1 MMRVLAA
8 CAVVAALSM
17 PLAAADQPKV
27 FIEPVENGFHTYII
41 AAIHKKKVP
50 VLVLEDA
57 SKADFTLKAVV
68 PEVEKVGTGHKV
80 INCLFAYCAGNENKA
95 ATSVSL
101 TKDGA
106 IVWSYSVNKGRGAKN
121 MQSMAEA
128 IAKHLHNDFFKKQR

>member
-1 MMRVLAA
+1 MTRFVVACALAA
-8 CAVVAALSM
+8 FLAVPLS
-17 PLAAADQPKV
+17 AEQPTIFV
-27 FIEPVENGFHTYII
+27 EPVEGGFHTYII
-41 AAIHKKKVP
+41 AAIHKKQVP
-50 VLVLEDA
+50 VLVLEDGSRA
-57 SKADFTLKAVV
+57 NYTLKAVL

-95 ATSVSL
+95 ATSVTL

-128 IAKHLHNDFFKKQR
+128 IAKHLHNDYLKKQR